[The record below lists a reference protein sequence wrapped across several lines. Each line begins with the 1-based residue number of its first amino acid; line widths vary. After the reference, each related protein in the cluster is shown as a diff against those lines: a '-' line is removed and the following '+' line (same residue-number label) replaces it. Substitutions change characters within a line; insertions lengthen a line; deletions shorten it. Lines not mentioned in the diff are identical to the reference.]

1 MPKAPTPRPLRQPGH
16 PSRFSSV
23 PGDSPLITIL
33 LVEDSEADIEL
44 ALRGLQ
50 RAKLQNRILTV
61 RDGADALAFLRRE
74 APHQDAPRPDL
85 VLLDLNLPKLD
96 GRAVLKAIREDP
108 GLRELPV
115 VVLTASESDEERFAA
130 GAADAFMTKPVDFV
144 QLAKIVGVIA
154 DLGWS
159 IVHLSRLSSQRT

>member
-1 MPKAPTPRPLRQPGH
+1 M
-16 PSRFSSV
+16 

-33 LVEDSEADIEL
+33 LVEDNEADIEL
-44 ALRGLQ
+44 ALRGLE

-61 RDGADALAFLRRE
+61 RDGVEALAFLRRE
-74 APHQDAPRPDL
+74 APHQHAPRPDL

-96 GRAVLKAIREDP
+96 GRAVLVSIREDP

-115 VVLTASESDEERFAA
+115 VVLTASDSDQERFAA
-130 GAADAFMTKPVDFV
+130 GAADAFLTKPVDFG
-144 QLAKIVGVIA
+144 QLTKIVEMVA

-159 IVHLSRLSSQRT
+159 IVKLSRLGSQQP